1 METNTPVTSRGR
13 SPPTMDLVSIRS
25 RSSSPAEP
33 SKTLE
38 VQVHEEDVE
47 VEDDDQEEHQERL
60 GPLILI
66 TRRSRSPS
74 LPVTPPPAK
83 CDVLRDYP
91 YDESAS
97 DTNSDY
103 DSFLESLTTLR
114 SRSCHRYRTT
124 TTGRSSDG
132 LFPAYPYHLY
142 DLSSRSSPSQYHSDP
157 PDSEN
162 MFSLIHNPRTFLR
175 FIFGIAFLM
184 CFLTNMVSG
193 GPLAQH
199 LRDAFHGGHR
209 PRPYSHHEGDLR
221 RGGDAQSQTPPQPQ
235 GNIRVAAAPIQI
247 DPDGV
252 YIRASPLYDSN
263 SGQPDTSRII
273 AGYAANSGTD
283 RVLRTSLSTDSGA
296 SWSPLGEVTRL
307 PNDGTSDLDN
317 AMPLALPSGR
327 ILFAFRNHSL
337 ALNPSSPTGFSYTQY
352 RLDVCSSSDG
362 GATWSFL
369 SHIDERPASPD
380 PNQLNGLWE
389 PFLRLAADGR
399 TIQAFYSSEN
409 SRGDQD
415 NLMRFSTDAGA
426 TWSDPPILVSSSS
439 EADSR
444 DGMTG
449 VSSVSSSPC
458 RQSELICVFE
468 TTSPSGV
475 FSIARVLSHDDGK
488 TWGERETVYTA
499 KGGKWAGAPQ
509 VHLVG
514 DALVTS
520 FLTNEGT
527 ELEKIDGAYT
537 KVVVSKDQGNTWT
550 EQAQTVA
557 GVGSH
562 WPGLFSLNETHFLAL
577 YSTDELGAVGHLLSV
592 SGEEGGGSEGE
603 GN

>member
-1 METNTPVTSRGR
+1 METNPPVTSRGR

-47 VEDDDQEEHQERL
+47 VEADDQEEHQERL

-103 DSFLESLTTLR
+103 GSFLESPTTLR

-124 TTGRSSDG
+124 TTGRT
-132 LFPAYPYHLY
+132 YPYHL
-142 DLSSRSSPSQYHSDP
+142 SSPSQYHSDP

-193 GPLAQH
+193 AQH
-199 LRDAFHGGHR
+199 LRDAFHGG
-209 PRPYSHHEGDLR
+209 DLR
-221 RGGDAQSQTPPQPQ
+221 RRGDAQSQTPPQPQ
-235 GNIRVAAAPIQI
+235 APIQI

-283 RVLRTSLSTDSGA
+283 RVLRTSLSTDYGA

-327 ILFAFRNHSL
+327 ILFAFRHHSL

-415 NLMRFSTDAGA
+415 NLMRFSIDSGA

-458 RQSELICVFE
+458 RQNELICVFE

-488 TWGERETVYTA
+488 TWGERKT
-499 KGGKWAGAPQ
+499 GGKWAGAPQ

-514 DALVTS
+514 DTL
-520 FLTNEGT
+520 GT

-537 KVVVSKDQGNTWT
+537 KVVARITWT

-562 WPGLFSLNETHFLAL
+562 WPGLFSLNETHFLTL

-592 SGEEGGGSEGE
+592 SGEEGGGLGWV
-603 GN
+603 